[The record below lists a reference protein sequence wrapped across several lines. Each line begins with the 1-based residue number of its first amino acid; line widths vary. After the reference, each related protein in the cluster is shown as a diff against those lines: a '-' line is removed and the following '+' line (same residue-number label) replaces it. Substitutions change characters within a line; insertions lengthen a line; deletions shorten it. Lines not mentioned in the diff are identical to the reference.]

1 MHKAFDCVPHRRLF
15 SKLRSYGVAGKLFEW
30 IENFL
35 SNRKQRVCIRGSFSE
50 WVNITSDVPQGS
62 VLGPILFI
70 IFVNDM
76 PDVVNSMLLMFADNT
91 KLYRTMTSVHDN
103 DALQQDIDNISAWGE
118 QSLMSF
124 NLDKCHVMTFGRSQ
138 QHHGYPMMNGD
149 GVPFPL
155 QRCYEEQDL
164 GVLFT
169 PNLKFSEHIS
179 KITCKANSVVGII
192 KRSFSCLDKAMF
204 HALYVS
210 MVHPHLEYA
219 SQIWNPHLIRDTYT
233 GS

>member
-1 MHKAFDCVPHRRLF
+1 M
-15 SKLRSYGVAGKLFEW
+15 YGAAGKLFEW
-30 IENFL
+30 IKNFL
-35 SNRKQRVCIRGSFSE
+35 SNRKQRVCIKGSFSE
-50 WVNITSDVPQGS
+50 WVNITSGVPQGS
-62 VLGPILFI
+62 VLGPTSFI

-76 PDVVNSMLLMFADNT
+76 PDVVNSMLLMFANDI
-91 KLYRTMTSVHDN
+91 KLYQTIISVHDN

-124 NLDKCHVMTFGRSQ
+124 NLDKCHVMTFGRS
-138 QHHGYPMMNGD
+138 HGIIRSYTMMNAD

-169 PNLKFSEHIS
+169 PNLNCSEHIS

-192 KRSFSCLDKAMF
+192 K
-204 HALYVS
+204 
-210 MVHPHLEYA
+210 
-219 SQIWNPHLIRDTYT
+219 
-233 GS
+233 